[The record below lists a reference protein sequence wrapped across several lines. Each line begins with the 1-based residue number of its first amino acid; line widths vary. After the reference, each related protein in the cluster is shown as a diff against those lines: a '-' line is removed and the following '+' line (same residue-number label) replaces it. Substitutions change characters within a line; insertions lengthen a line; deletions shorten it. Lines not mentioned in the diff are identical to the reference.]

1 MNILRNLVLSIL
13 IACTFYLSGEG
24 NAMADAEKSGA
35 EAEADLEHIAKGE
48 KLFKSKCSFCHKPN
62 STETLV
68 GPGLAGILKKSRLP
82 SSNEPA
88 TPDMII
94 QRLRTPYKNMPSFSY
109 LSDEDVRSI
118 IAYLKTL

>member
-1 MNILRNLVLSIL
+1 
-13 IACTFYLSGEG
+13 
-24 NAMADAEKSGA
+24 MADAEKSGA
-35 EAEADLEHIAKGE
+35 EAEADLEYIAKGE

-82 SSNEPA
+82 SSKEPA

-109 LSDEDVRSI
+109 LSDDDVRSI